1 MDFDTSANPSQA
13 DELSAAPDRQIVRAT
28 LTEVRRCTGRQMYA
42 LAIDGVV
49 IVERSA
55 NPEFDAC
62 RVLAAKGVT
71 GTLITR
77 WGNRDYDAMRI
88 NIEKGTGLT
97 ASDPDKGRLAI
108 TNWSPRPEITSETE
122 DTEPTPLE

>member
-55 NPEFDAC
+55 NPEFDA
-62 RVLAAKGVT
+62 AASWPPKASRAPSSRAGAIAT
-71 GTLITR
+71 TTR
-77 WGNRDYDAMRI
+77 CGSTSRRA
-88 NIEKGTGLT
+88 
-97 ASDPDKGRLAI
+97 PD
-108 TNWSPRPEITSETE
+108 
-122 DTEPTPLE
+122 